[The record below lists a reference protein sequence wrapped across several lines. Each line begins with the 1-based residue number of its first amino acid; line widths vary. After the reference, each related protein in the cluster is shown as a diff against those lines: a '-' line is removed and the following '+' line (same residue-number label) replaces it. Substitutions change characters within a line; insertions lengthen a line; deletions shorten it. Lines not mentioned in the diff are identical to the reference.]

1 MTYQKAKKII
11 EEAVARYG
19 DNYVVVNYYD
29 IYKLKLARLKEDD
42 AYINGKSPYH
52 RNFFKEEFY
61 CGKITLGDILAFLQ
75 KYYWTWRNLTIIGD
89 VYLMDFIRH
98 IAKGKAPRLDD
109 YPVVLQK
116 SKTKYEEFCKP
127 IKRKSKQHI
136 HN

>member
-1 MTYQKAKKII
+1 MNRIIEMTNQKAKKII

-61 CGKITLGDILAFLQ
+61 CGKITLGEILSNMQ
-75 KYYWTWRNLTIIGD
+75 DNGNWRMQFVTDNVGLID
-89 VYLMDFIRH
+89 LVRH
-98 IAKGKAPRLDD
+98 LAKGKKLPLDD
-109 YPVVLQK
+109 CPVVSQK
-116 SKTKYEEFCKP
+116 SRAEYEEFYRQNK
-127 IKRKSKQHI
+127 H
-136 HN
+136 